1 MDDDNGVDIT
11 VGQALLAFF
20 IAGFAGVLYALSRLG
35 WIVLVLLLAL
45 PAVADAA
52 PFYKRSSFWWKT
64 SLVCLGG
71 AHGADIAST
80 MTVLAL
86 KRGYETNILLAS
98 VRDPTKAGAL
108 KGGLAVGSVLLSKEL
123 HERKPKTATLLNFA
137 ACGGLGY
144 VANRNAQL
152 YRGTR

>member
-1 MDDDNGVDIT
+1 MSDDYDDLT
-11 VGQALLAFF
+11 VTQALWALALSV
-20 IAGFAGVLYALSRLG
+20 GAGVVYVLVRLG
-35 WIVLVLLLAL
+35 WFAFVLLLAV
-45 PAVADAA
+45 PAVADAE

-64 SLVCLGG
+64 SLVCLGS

-86 KRGYETNILLAS
+86 KRGYEQNILLAR
-98 VRDPTKAGAL
+98 VKDPTKAGAL
-108 KGGLAVGSVLLSKEL
+108 KGGLAAGSVLLSREL
-123 HERKPKTATLLNFA
+123 HERRPKTAIWLNYA

-144 VANRNAQL
+144 VATRNAQL

>member
-1 MDDDNGVDIT
+1 MSDDYEGLT
-11 VGQALLAFF
+11 VTQALWALA
-20 IAGFAGVLYALSRLG
+20 ISVCAGVVYVLVRLG
-35 WIVLVLLLAL
+35 VFVLVLLLAL
-45 PAVADAA
+45 PAAA
-52 PFYKRSSFWWKT
+52 SAEPFYKRSSFWWKT

>member
-1 MDDDNGVDIT
+1 MGDDYDDMT
-11 VGQALLAFF
+11 VAQALWGLPLSV
-20 IAGFAGVLYALSRLG
+20 GAGVVYVLVRLG
-35 WIVLVLLLAL
+35 WFVFVLLLAL

-52 PFYKRSSFWWKT
+52 PFFKRSSFWWKT

-123 HERKPKTATLLNFA
+123 HERKPKTAIWLNFA

-144 VANRNAQL
+144 VAHRNAQL

>member
-1 MDDDNGVDIT
+1 MTIRF
-11 VGQALLAFF
+11 ALLSIVFSVSAA
-20 IAGFAGVLYALSRLG
+20 IGYALARILFVG
-35 WIVLVLLLAL
+35 LVVI
-45 PAVADAA
+45 AVAAPVSA
-52 PFYKRSSFWWKT
+52 EPFYKRSSFWWKT

-98 VRDPTKAGAL
+98 VHDPTKAGAL

-137 ACGGLGY
+137 ACGGLSY

-152 YRGTR
+152 YRGSR